1 MERDGDGTT
10 AAHVAA
16 TSAQTMRAVK
26 HFLTSEMLAAKD
38 ADGLNYNFNLSGV
51 NSPPL
56 AAYGMIDL
64 F

>member
-1 MERDGDGTT
+1 M
-10 AAHVAA
+10 
-16 TSAQTMRAVK
+16 SRALGAWK
-26 HFLTSEMLAAKD
+26 IIQELR
-38 ADGLNYNFNLSGV
+38 GNFNLSGV